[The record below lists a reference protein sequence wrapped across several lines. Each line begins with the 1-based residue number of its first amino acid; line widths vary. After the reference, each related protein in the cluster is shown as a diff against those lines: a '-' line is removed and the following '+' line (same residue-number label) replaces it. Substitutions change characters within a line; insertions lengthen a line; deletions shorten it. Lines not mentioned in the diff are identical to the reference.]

1 VIGRIDRNYLGGHL
15 QMNYVNDPPP
25 DTERANTP
33 DCTITDRLKLDYEQ
47 TTQFIRMLTDIRF
60 KLLAFVPTLTGVGV
74 TILTKSSDPGVVLSV
89 ALLGFFVTLGIVFY
103 EMRNTTLYDA
113 AINRARCLESA
124 LDLPLFTITRMT
136 KGRSTSDPG
145 GLFTERADRP
155 MAFFGFAIWHDR
167 ALALVYGAAFGG
179 WTFLI
184 AHSLLGVVIGLYSVI
199 ANLVSIISAV
209 IVASLFIW
217 RFHDFEKQNTVVP
230 VKGRKEKLQK
240 LGQAVRVGD

>member
-1 VIGRIDRNYLGGHL
+1 MNYL
-15 QMNYVNDPPP
+15 NDPPP
-25 DTERANTP
+25 DSKRANTR
-33 DCTITDRLKLDYEQ
+33 DCAITDRLKLDYEQ

-60 KLLAFVPTLTGVGV
+60 KLLAFVPTLTAVGV
-74 TILTKSSDPGVVLSV
+74 AILTKFRHPGVVLGL

-113 AINRARCLESA
+113 AISRARRLEWA
-124 LDLPLFTITRMT
+124 LDMPLFTITSRT
-136 KGRSTSDPG
+136 KRRSTNAPG

-155 MAFFGFAIWHDR
+155 MSFFGFAVWHDR
-167 ALALVYGAAFGG
+167 ALALVYGAALGG

-184 AHSLLGVVIGLYSVI
+184 TNSLLGVVIGPYSVI

-217 RFHDFEKQNTVVP
+217 RFHEFEKRNKVTAVNG
-230 VKGRKEKLQK
+230 VKDKLEE
-240 LGQAVRVGD
+240 LRQAVRAGD